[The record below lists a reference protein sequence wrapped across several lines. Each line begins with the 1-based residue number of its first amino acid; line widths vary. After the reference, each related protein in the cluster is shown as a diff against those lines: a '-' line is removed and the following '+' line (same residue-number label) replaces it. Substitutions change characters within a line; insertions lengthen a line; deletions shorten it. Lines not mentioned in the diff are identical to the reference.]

1 MNIKINNKTVSLP
14 KDDMS
19 VKDVLQLMEIKSG
32 GTAIAIND
40 KLVKRDLWDSIKIN
54 DNDEITIITAAFGG

>member
-19 VKDVLQLMEIKSG
+19 VRDVLQLMEIKSG
-32 GTAIAIND
+32 GTAVAIND